1 MLAIIDTGIVMW
13 SIKHRDET
21 QLNESGPG
29 QPAAQRRPDKLMSGQ
44 QAQGQAP
51 GHFIAQPLDLLLTE
65 GGDPR
70 LAISM
75 TDNMNSY
82 GCRPAPRPEAITFA
96 STTASSISEH
106 AYLRASQARYDLMEA
121 TAKSPE
127 EKVFDT
133 CIEKMRR
140 ALKTCLTLEN
150 EKTEVIFTPS
160 GTDGQLIAL
169 FVAREM
175 LGPRVAS
182 IVVASN
188 ETGGGTVFTAKGQ
201 HFNTYTAQ
209 GVAVKKG
216 ESVTALVESVN
227 NIDIPLRDEK
237 GVPRSFEEMD
247 GLVISAIETAIS
259 KGEKVLLQTMDSS
272 KLGWRSPSQ
281 KCLNEISKR
290 WPQDVLVVVDACQ
303 MRLGRGRIKE
313 YLNCGY
319 VILLTASKF
328 FTAPPFC
335 GALLVPAA
343 ISAQLAKISKV
354 PAGLYDYSNRS
365 DWPVEWPGIKA
376 ALPARLNFGQ
386 WLRWEAGIE
395 EMRAYFKIPQR
406 ERQASLQSFE
416 AVVTQCLA
424 NSHSLKL
431 LAAQA
436 RDDGDTIDDE
446 EMALRTIFPFTV
458 SRDGELLSA
467 DDCKKLYLAL
477 NKDVSTLLPP
487 SATSQ
492 EKQLATRPCH
502 IGQPVALPEGAV
514 LRISAGARTVTEGWK
529 PDDVKTV
536 IDKIELL
543 LKYFAAIDVPE
554 AAAEAAAQKPL
565 RCAVYPNLQTRIGMA
580 KLTKMA
586 FDNIP
591 LKPLWDQLY
600 KEVEKNPLNAAAMM
614 DLSDVAQISGLQANG
629 LVIQSGALGIERLYR
644 IPCATTMPH
653 LRVLKLSAAIDMGAN
668 TPIDFL
674 LEGSDVEL
682 TVLYIVPGT
691 PLPDPLPQHDVAFV
705 AVPDSEAGRPV
716 LAAIDRLVPHWPRPI
731 LNLPS
736 RVHHLNRDELY
747 ALLKPVSCL
756 YIPMTAR
763 LSRAHLTDIGAGK
776 IPLEGILADGAYPL
790 IVRPIDSHAG
800 RGLDKLE
807 KPDDI
812 GGYLAEHP
820 EDFFF
825 ISRYIDYS
833 GTDGQFRKYRIV
845 FIDGKPYA
853 CHMAISEQWKIWYLN
868 ANMAASAAKRK
879 EEESFML
886 DFDNTFGARHSE
898 ALADIGKKINLEY
911 FAIDCAETKTG
922 ELLIF
927 EAGNTMI
934 IHDMDPPGVYPY
946 KHPQMMRVFQAFI
959 QMIARHAGIGQNKIG
974 GG

>member
-13 SIKHRDET
+13 STKHRDET
-21 QLNESGPG
+21 QLNESEIRP
-29 QPAAQRRPDKLMSGQ
+29 QRRVGAVMSGQ
-44 QAQGQAP
+44 QAP

-75 TDNMNSY
+75 IDNMNSY

-106 AYLRASQARYDLMEA
+106 AYLRAAEARYNLMEA
-121 TAKSPE
+121 AAKSTE
-127 EKVFDT
+127 EKVFDA
-133 CIEKMRR
+133 CIEQMRR
-140 ALKTCLTLEN
+140 SLKSCLSLEN
-150 EKTEVIFTPS
+150 EKAEVIFTPS

-169 FVAREM
+169 FIAREM
-175 LGPRVAS
+175 LGPHVAS
-182 IVVASN
+182 IV
-188 ETGGGTVFTAKGQ
+188 GTVFTAKGQ

-216 ESVTALVESVN
+216 EAVTALVESVAN
-227 NIDIPLRDEK
+227 VDIPLRDDSGK
-237 GVPRSFEEMD
+237 TRSFEEMD
-247 GLVISAIETAIS
+247 RLVISAIEVAVS
-259 KGEKVLLQTMDSS
+259 KDEKVLLQTMDSS

-281 KCLNEISKR
+281 KCLDEVSKR

-303 MRLGRGRIKE
+303 MRLSRNRIKE
-313 YLNCGY
+313 YLKRNY
-319 VILLTASKF
+319 IVLLTASKF

-335 GALLVPAA
+335 GALLVPAV
-343 ISAQLAKISKV
+343 ISAKLAGIKSV
-354 PAGLYDYSNRS
+354 PAGLCDYSNRS
-365 DWPVEWPGIKA
+365 DWPTEWPGIKA
-376 ALPARLNFGQ
+376 ALPSRLNFGQ

-395 EMRAYFKIPQR
+395 EMRAYFKVPQR
-406 ERQASLQSFE
+406 ERQASLKSFE
-416 AVVTQCLA
+416 TVATQCLA
-424 NSHSLKL
+424 NSRSLKL
-431 LAAQA
+431 LAAQT
-436 RDDGDTIDDE
+436 RDNSDTTDDE
-446 EMALRTIFPFTV
+446 EMAVRTIFPFTV
-458 SRDGELLSA
+458 SRDGNLLSA
-467 DDCKKLYLAL
+467 DACKKLYLSL
-477 NKDVSTLLPP
+477 NKDVSALLPS
-487 SATSQ
+487 SATAQ
-492 EKQLATRPCH
+492 EKQLAARPCH
-502 IGQPVALPEGAV
+502 IGQPVPLPEGAV

-543 LKYFAAIDVPE
+543 VKYFEAIDVPE
-554 AAAEAAAQKPL
+554 AAAETAVQKPL
-565 RCAVYPNLQTRIGMA
+565 RCAVYPNIQTRIGMA

-586 FDNIP
+586 FDNVQ

-600 KEVEKNPLNAAAMM
+600 LEVEKNPLNAAAMM
-614 DLSDVAQISGLQANG
+614 DLSDIAQISGLQANG

-644 IPCATTMPH
+644 IPCATDKPR
-653 LRVLKLSAAIDMGAN
+653 LRVLKISAPIDMGAN

-682 TVLYIVPGT
+682 IVLYIVPGT

-716 LAAIDRLVPHWPRPI
+716 LAEIERLVPHWPRPI

-747 ALLKPVSCL
+747 ALLKPIPRL

-763 LSRAHLTDIGAGK
+763 LSRERLVDIGVGK

-807 KPDDI
+807 KPADI
-812 GGYLAEHP
+812 DRYLAQHP

-833 GTDGQFRKYRIV
+833 GTDGQFRKHRIV
-845 FIDGKPYA
+845 FIDGRPYA

-886 DFDNTFGARHSE
+886 DFDNTFGARHAQ
-898 ALADIGKKINLEY
+898 ALADIGKNINLEY
-911 FAIDCAETKTG
+911 FAIDCAETKEG
-922 ELLIF
+922 DLLIF

-934 IHDMDPPGVYPY
+934 IHDMDPTGVYPY

-959 QMIARHAGIGQNKIG
+959 QMIARHAGIGQR
-974 GG
+974 